1 MLGFPARFLLYL
13 RDYGFI
19 ITTTIIIII
28 PKACS
33 MLLCGALHGTPP
45 TSSSRTYIF
54 TNREASVTIVVRN
67 TDVLGKIL
75 LP

>member
-13 RDYGFI
+13 RDYGLFI
-19 ITTTIIIII
+19 IIIIII

-33 MLLCGALHGTPP
+33 MLLCGALHGTPSI
-45 TSSSRTYIF
+45 SSNRTHIC
-54 TNREASVTIVVRN
+54 TNREASVTAVLSN